1 MNVPTYINTL
11 YVKYETEAG
20 LSAAKSLDI
29 TNNIVTYTVPADSKE
44 METPLAY
51 SAKTNLSRANGQ
63 AVIFYPAQENGWGTL
78 MFEDL
83 WPAYGDYDF
92 NDFVVNYKMQLYPN
106 NKNMVK
112 EMILGIRVKAIGG
125 SLPYDL
131 CLAIKGIKAGEIE
144 ECEKQN
150 PTMPWKADM
159 KLLNP
164 GGSVKNT
171 PIFRFDNIRANAS
184 SKVSLSL
191 TQIR

>member
-1 MNVPTYINTL
+1 ML
-11 YVKYETEAG
+11 FR
-20 LSAAKSLDI
+20 
-29 TNNIVTYTVPADSKE
+29 
-44 METPLAY
+44 

-144 ECEKQN
+144 ECEKQESYN
-150 PTMPWKADM
+150 ALEEADM

-164 GGSVKNT
+164 GNSVKNT
-171 PIFRFDNIRANAS
+171 PIFRFDNIRTNTKAP
-184 SKVSLSL
+184 KG
-191 TQIR
+191 